1 VVEPLRALLRGSAT
15 FIWTPEAQR
24 SFEAVKGLIVDIPVL
39 ALFDLKLPTV
49 VTTDASDYGLGGVLT
64 QIHPDNSE
72 KTFAS
77 RTHSQAERKYSPVE
91 KEALG
96 CVSATEKW
104 RTYCMWETV
113 HSTHTWVEQV
123 CS

>member
-1 VVEPLRALLRGSAT
+1 MVEPLRALLRGSAT

-96 CVSATEKW
+96 ACGRQKSGGH
-104 RTYCMWETV
+104 TV
-113 HSTHTWVEQV
+113 YVGDSSLYAQTTAH
-123 CS
+123 